1 MDIKSVLR
9 VSVPARF
16 YSSTSPAADTCCSL
30 LKYTERE
37 GFTRAATTCCR
48 PVNKATPEMKLK
60 AFPYK
65 AGETNLP
72 DMKDHELFENSL
84 MDEKRG

>member
-1 MDIKSVLR
+1 
-9 VSVPARF
+9 
-16 YSSTSPAADTCCSL
+16 
-30 LKYTERE
+30 
-37 GFTRAATTCCR
+37 
-48 PVNKATPEMKLK
+48 MKLK

-84 MDEKRG
+84 MDEKRGWQINLVAISTCKISMRNSVAFVKVNAMQSATKTKATAWISDPGLR